1 MPPKR
6 KVTRQGSLNF
16 TVVKRRGSPPRLE
29 KDIGIPTNKFEKDK
43 KIDDIVKKPIVVKVK
58 PEPKAKQKPK
68 VSKKHR
74 EDVERRLKE
83 FDMDATYGPC
93 IGITRIKRWE
103 RANKFGLNPPMDIKD
118 LLEMGQGEPN
128 AAWDEL
134 LNKHI
139 HKK

>member
-74 EDVERRLKE
+74 EGNSPNDSNFPESPFTHYDSNERLHE
-83 FDMDATYGPC
+83 LLGVISCAVPC
-93 IGITRIKRWE
+93 IPSVLVSLIVRHLG
-103 RANKFGLNPPMDIKD
+103 ANHSAIY
-118 LLEMGQGEPN
+118 
-128 AAWDEL
+128 
-134 LNKHI
+134 
-139 HKK
+139 